1 MPRHSHAP
9 ATSRRGFTLVELL
22 VVIAIIGVLVGLLL
36 PAVQAAREAARRMQC
51 GNNLK
56 QIGLAMHNYAT
67 SHGGLPPLRNWGSP
81 TWYEGTVHGWGVK
94 ILPFL
99 EQENLYDQYQM
110 ESPFFNPASQ
120 QVVSQRLTVY
130 ECPSTPT
137 DHLIRGLPVPPSY
150 DRDPSLTGAVGD
162 YWAFYG
168 YYDPV
173 QFPNSPRKPGVLN
186 SGARRRF
193 AEITDGTS
201 HTIMISEKAGR
212 PEWWVNGR
220 RQDTVATEVS
230 SAFDWT
236 GPWASY
242 NGYWASGYS
251 TDGMQLFGPCAINCN
266 NDLGV
271 YAFHPGGAQ
280 VLFADGSAHFLAESV
295 DLLTFYGL
303 VSLNGGEVVE
313 SY

>member
-1 MPRHSHAP
+1 M
-9 ATSRRGFTLVELL
+9 VELL

-51 GNNLK
+51 TNNFK
-56 QIGLAMHNYAT
+56 QIGLSMHNYAT
-67 SHGGLPPLRNWGSP
+67 SHGGLPPLRNFGSP

-94 ILPFL
+94 ILPFV
-99 EQENLYDQYQM
+99 EQTALYDQYQM
-110 ESPFFNPASQ
+110 ALPFFNPANQ
-120 QVVSQRLTVY
+120 PVVSQRLPVY
-130 ECPSTPT
+130 ECPSTPSSHMV
-137 DHLIRGLPVPPSY
+137 DGLPIPPSY
-150 DRDPSLTGAVGD
+150 DRDPNLKGGVSD

-173 QFPNSPRKPGVLN
+173 QFPTTPRQPGVLN
-186 SGARRRF
+186 TGTSRRF

-201 HTIMISEKAGR
+201 NTIMISEKAGR
-212 PEWWVNGR
+212 PDAWINGR
-220 RQDTVATEVS
+220 RQDTATTGVS

-251 TDGMQLFGPCAINCN
+251 SDGTTLFGPCSINCN

-271 YAFHPGGAQ
+271 YGFHPGGAN
-280 VLFADGSAHFLAESV
+280 VLFADGSAHFLSEST
-295 DLLTFYGL
+295 DLLVFYGL
-303 VSLNGGEVVE
+303 VSLAGGEVV
-313 SY
+313 SNY